1 MASNN
6 VAPSPLLAAIDY
18 DAYEWLATNAPH
30 YLAAIEKEIQ
40 SGRSPEAIRQ
50 IVSSRVGSERQ
61 GLALRARNAT
71 LERRLARYELAYSE
85 IQAVVQRHAG
95 DKGVH
100 G

>member
-61 GLALRARNAT
+61 GLALRCEQAARHIKSIAI
-71 LERRLARYELAYSE
+71 E
-85 IQAVVQRHAG
+85 
-95 DKGVH
+95 
-100 G
+100 